1 MTQKKGAIATTSS
14 HSAFYNIIPG
24 ALEEGLEVYAVC
36 FDRDW
41 ALWSQYPDLLER
53 IHLIRVKHYN
63 DAEEIVAAFNSIDAE
78 VVIVPHGSFV
88 RYLPVSHLKQL
99 KHPIFG
105 GIKILGYEGNRDR
118 NAALLCAS
126 DIAIPRVFKDPETI
140 DCPVIAK
147 LHGAEG
153 GKGYFIA
160 ADKEDFLA
168 KSKGKKVDF
177 IQEFVNG
184 VSVYAHYFSSPLYNR
199 CELLG
204 FDRRLESNANSQ
216 FLPSF
221 IDPSFT
227 VVGNVPIVVR
237 ESLVPRYLQMGQN
250 FANTTGLVGPFCLE
264 TIVTPELKI
273 YAFEFSGRIVAGTT
287 VWVPYG
293 NTYANTLWGE
303 PMYMG
308 KRIAREIKEAFEQ
321 NKLDKLIVDSPKLE
335 EI

>member
-1 MTQKKGAIATTSS
+1 MGPKAAIATTSS

-24 ALEEGLEVYAVC
+24 AIEEGLDVYAIC

-41 ALWSQYPDLLER
+41 ELWSEYPGFLEK
-53 IHLIRVKHYN
+53 INVIRVKDYS
-63 DAEEIVAAFNSIDAE
+63 DSEKTVKAFNSIKED

-88 RYLPVSHLKQL
+88 RYLSVPELKQL
-99 KHPIFG
+99 KYPILG
-105 GIKILGYEGNRDR
+105 GVKILSYEGDR
-118 NAALLCAS
+118 NKNSGLLSAS
-126 DIAIPRVFKDPETI
+126 GINTPKVFAKAEEI
-140 DCPVIAK
+140 DRPVMVK

-160 ADKEDFLA
+160 QDKDDFQK
-168 KSKGKKVDF
+168 KSKGKSVDF
-177 IQEFVNG
+177 IQEYVSG
-184 VSVYAHYFSSPLYNR
+184 VSVYAHYFSSPIEKR

-216 FLPSF
+216 YLLSTEE
-221 IDPSFT
+221 PSFT
-227 VVGNVPIVVR
+227 VIGNVPIVVR
-237 ESLVPRYLQMGQN
+237 ESLVPEYHRMGRN
-250 FANTTGLVGPFCLE
+250 FAVQTGLVGPFCIE
-264 TIVTPELKI
+264 TIVTTDPKI

-308 KRIAREIKEAFEQ
+308 KRIAREIKRAFEKK
-321 NKLDKLIVDSPKLE
+321 KLDLISVDSPKLE